1 MFAFVHYQLKQIA
14 MRVKSY
20 LKNTYDFFKKFR
32 DFPDLPENSIIC
44 AIDVVGVYP
53 IIPNEEGLRFIR
65 NVLEKISNKNVSTD
79 TLIELAELVL
89 LKIIFE
95 FNERYLKQ
103 IRGTSIGT
111 KFVSLLFTWKS
122 YMKIF

>member
-1 MFAFVHYQLKQIA
+1 MFAFVDSQLKQIA

-20 LKNTYDFFKKFR
+20 LKNTYDFLKKLR

-95 FNERYLKQ
+95 FNDDTLNKYEVHQ
-103 IRGTSIGT
+103 
-111 KFVSLLFTWKS
+111 
-122 YMKIF
+122 